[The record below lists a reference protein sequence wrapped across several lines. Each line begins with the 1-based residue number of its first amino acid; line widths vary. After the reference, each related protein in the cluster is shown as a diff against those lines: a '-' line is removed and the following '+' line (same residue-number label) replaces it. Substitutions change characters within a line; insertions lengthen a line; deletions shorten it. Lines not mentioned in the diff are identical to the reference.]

1 MLSVLS
7 FPFFRFQGVAAH
19 IHFTSVFKCTACYN
33 RMCLSAGNTVPQHL
47 LPYEAEL
54 GATVTVE
61 SLIRHVCHM
70 EKRPFIPQDWELLS
84 QVSSHQ

>member
-1 MLSVLS
+1 
-7 FPFFRFQGVAAH
+7 
-19 IHFTSVFKCTACYN
+19 
-33 RMCLSAGNTVPQHL
+33 MCLSAGNTVPQHL

-70 EKRPFIPQDWELLS
+70 EKRPSIPQDWELPS

>member
-1 MLSVLS
+1 MWLLRSILL
-7 FPFFRFQGVAAH
+7 
-19 IHFTSVFKCTACYN
+19 VFSNVQHAIIECVC
-33 RMCLSAGNTVPQHL
+33 AGNTVPQHL

-70 EKRPFIPQDWELLS
+70 EKRPCIPQDWELLS
-84 QVSSHQ
+84 QVSSHR